1 MVAELT
7 IPHLPAVGWLRWEPA
22 GFTIGMVVRTSVSRA
37 KGRHAGSGP
46 SGSRPSRTPVRVVLV
61 ALGACAVIAAGTVAG
76 LAATG
81 SGRPAHAPGAA
92 ANGPSADA
100 RLSVTST
107 APSPQARSAA
117 APAPRPTPAG
127 VAGGRDPFG
136 AAATSYLAGRAGPV
150 LAAVYDLRT
159 GRTWHLGQGGPQAEA
174 SVVKL
179 DVLET
184 LLSERGQ
191 GDGIGLSAS
200 EQTLAE
206 QMIED
211 SDNNAAT
218 SLWYAVGGAARIR
231 SFNARA
237 GLTGTTPSSCVV
249 CPGFAWPGWGL
260 TTTTADDQI
269 ALLRQLVTP
278 GSVLTNTARE
288 YAVSL
293 MRDVT
298 PSQRWGVS
306 GGVPAQVAVA
316 LKDGWLPLRGTGSDW
331 QVNSVGWVS
340 GGGRNYLMAVLSTG
354 NPSQQY
360 GIDTIDR
367 LAAMVWQHLG

>member
-81 SGRPAHAPGAA
+81 SGRLAHAPGAA
-92 ANGPSADA
+92 ANSPSADA

-191 GDGIGLSAS
+191 GDGTGLSAS

-211 SDNNAAT
+211 SDNDAAT

-269 ALLRQLVTP
+269 ALLRQLATP
-278 GSVLTNTARE
+278 GSVLTKAARE